1 MTAINSAAW
10 LPSPKT
16 KPLSI
21 QTAPYTPPG
30 PNELLIRNAAVAI
43 NPIDWHLQTKATFPL
58 TYPAILGHDVAGTVA
73 EVGSSV
79 TNFKPGD
86 RVLAHAMSM
95 ATQRPQ
101 DGAFQLY
108 TTVLE
113 NVAARIPGSLGF
125 EQAVVLPLGVSTAA
139 AGLFQRDFL
148 GLGLPSVEP
157 VKTGKTVLVWG
168 GASSVGVNAIQL
180 AVAAGYEVVTTASP
194 RNFDLVRSLGA
205 SVVFDYRIGTVVGD
219 LVTALKGKELA
230 GVYDTIHTGGALQNC
245 LAVLDKLQTR
255 VIVVT
260 VWPVSED
267 LKTEVE
273 VKFVYAVSIKDN
285 EVGGAVYNDYLPQ
298 ALEKGKF
305 VAAPAPRM
313 VGKGLEAI
321 QMGIDEWGKGV
332 SAEKIVVNL

>member
-1 MTAINSAAW
+1 MSTNSAAW
-10 LPSPKT
+10 LPSSKT
-16 KPLSI
+16 NPFSI
-21 QTAPYTPPG
+21 QPAPYTPPG
-30 PNELLIRNAAVAI
+30 PNELHIRNAAVAI
-43 NPIDWHLQTKATFPL
+43 NPIDWHLQTKANFPL
-58 TYPAILGHDVAGTVA
+58 TYPTILGHDVAGTVA

-113 NVAARIPGSLGF
+113 NVAAKIPESLAF
-125 EQAVVLPLGVSTAA
+125 EEAVVLPLGVSTAA
-139 AGLFQRDFL
+139 AGLFQKDYL
-148 GLGLPSVEP
+148 ALGLPSVES
-157 VKTGKTVLVWG
+157 VATGKTVLVWG

-194 RNFDLVRSLGA
+194 RNFDLMRSLGA
-205 SVVFDYRIGTVVGD
+205 SAVFDYRSETVVED
-219 LVTALKGKELA
+219 IISALQGKELA

-255 VIVVT
+255 VVVVT
-260 VWPVSED
+260 VWPVSEELGTD
-267 LKTEVE
+267 VE
-273 VKFVYAVSIKDN
+273 VKSVYAISIKDN
-285 EVGGAVYNDYLPQ
+285 EVGRAVYNDYLPQ
-298 ALEKGKF
+298 ALAEGKF
-305 VAAPAPRM
+305 VAAPAPRV

-321 QMGIDEWGKGV
+321 QTGIDEWGKGV
-332 SAEKIVVNL
+332 SAEKIVVSL

>member
-1 MTAINSAAW
+1 MTTNSAAW

-16 KPLSI
+16 NPLSI
-21 QTAPYTPPG
+21 QRAPYTSPA

-43 NPIDWHLQTKATFPL
+43 NPIDWHLQTKANFPL
-58 TYPAILGHDVAGTVA
+58 TYPTILGHDVAGTVA

-113 NVAARIPGSLGF
+113 SVTARIPESLRF
-125 EQAVVLPLGVSTAA
+125 EEAVVLPLGVSTAA
-139 AGLFQRDFL
+139 AGLFQKDFL
-148 GLGLPSVEP
+148 GLGLPNVEP
-157 VKTGKTVLVWG
+157 VSTGKTVLVWG
-168 GASSVGVNAIQL
+168 GASSVGVNTIQL

-205 SVVFDYRIGTVVGD
+205 SAVFDYRSETVVED
-219 LVTALKGKELA
+219 LVAVLQGKELV

-245 LAVLDKLQTR
+245 LAVLDKLQTH
-255 VIVVT
+255 VVVVT
-260 VWPVSED
+260 VWPAPED
-267 LKTEVE
+267 LKTDVE
-273 VKFVYAVSIKDN
+273 IKFVYAISVKDN
-285 EVGGAVYNDYLPQ
+285 EVGGAIYNDYLPQ
-298 ALEKGKF
+298 ALEKGNF
-305 VAAPAPRM
+305 VAAPAPRV

-321 QMGIDEWGKGV
+321 QTGIDEWGKGV
-332 SAEKIVVNL
+332 SAEKIVVSL